1 MCRARLCETLYG
13 AVVEFYANTNKE
25 STPCSI
31 DGVHDCCFGAAKLI
45 LCSTCCIDVGAH
57 TVDKQLRFCEF
68 FLLFTPDTRAA
79 DRWFRSCC
87 FPSSLAFSL
96 SCSFLLS
103 LSLSLS
109 RSLLR
114 VLSPFPTHLFPLL
127 SHTPASF
134 ALFLSHPLFCFF
146 LGWVCLFE
154 MNLKACWAWRNWQ

>member
-1 MCRARLCETLYG
+1 MSVCETLYG

-45 LCSTCCIDVGAH
+45 LCSTCCIVVGAR
-57 TVDKQLRFCEF
+57 TVDKQLGWGEF
-68 FLLFTPDTRAA
+68 FSSVPPILGLLIVGFALAVFRA
-79 DRWFRSCC
+79 
-87 FPSSLAFSL
+87 LSL
-96 SCSFLLS
+96 SLFLALSCS